1 MSTVRLSDRGEL
13 VSVIYKELQEIE
25 KLQLKVGEDI
35 AKLLFEQVRLAE
47 KSKALTLTIERAL

>member
-1 MSTVRLSDRGEL
+1 MSTVSLSERGEF

-47 KSKALTLTIERAL
+47 KSKALMLTIERAL